1 MIKSV
6 LWIHINHINS
16 DKGDNIWIMFNNEAH
31 DVIKELFDLLKNR
44 YQNNLKGNELILNR
58 WKVMIL
64 SSVMF
69 IYCILNVLT

>member
-1 MIKSV
+1 
-6 LWIHINHINS
+6 
-16 DKGDNIWIMFNNEAH
+16 MFNNEAH